1 MIYYHTKIVVV
12 STIHTRRT
20 SIAVH
25 VIHAA
30 TTVVNMSY
38 VRMRNNTL
46 YIHNNIIV
54 HTDTTASDGMRAY
67 NTIYYR
73 YVCIIVAGW
82 PEARLSICGN
92 ALNEN
97 LPRASESFPVGQFP
111 RATFSPTVCP
121 SVNTYRYRMVR
132 IIISRY
138 TYEGTT
144 RSENKLRRDTTWK
157 PVSWRMH
164 SENAFCTL
172 HNIIIYGPRY
182 HAEKHYYTHYTLLYY
197 F

>member
-1 MIYYHTKIVVV
+1 
-12 STIHTRRT
+12 
-20 SIAVH
+20 
-25 VIHAA
+25 
-30 TTVVNMSY
+30 MSH

-46 YIHNNIIV
+46 YIHDSIV
-54 HTDTTASDGMRAY
+54 VWTDTDTTAASNGMRAY
-67 NTIYYR
+67 NTIYYYR

-121 SVNTYRYRMVR
+121 SVKTYRYRMVR

-138 TYEGTT
+138 TYVQA
-144 RSENKLRRDTTWK
+144 KKYRDATPPCGNQSTEK
-157 PVSWRMH
+157 CVPRMH
-164 SENAFCTL
+164 
-172 HNIIIYGPRY
+172 
-182 HAEKHYYTHYTLLYY
+182 YTHLIS
-197 F
+197 